1 MTDTLLAARSNKIN
15 VGDSVM
21 VSYTPGEQ
29 TNDPARKLDG
39 QTFIVKSKHQVV
51 GHKNTRVSKH
61 YFELNG
67 AVSEYGIHYGFREEE
82 LIKL

>member
-1 MTDTLLAARSNKIN
+1 MTDTLPAVSSSKIN
-15 VGDSVM
+15 VGDLVM
-21 VSYTPGEQ
+21 VAYIPGEQ
-29 TNDPARKLDG
+29 TNNPARKLDG

-61 YFELNG
+61 YFELCG